1 MAKKLLEVARNKIR
15 LKHYSYQTEKTY
27 LGWMKRYV
35 LFHGK
40 KHLKDMGKLEIEE
53 FLTNLAVNRSVS
65 PST

>member
-1 MAKKLLEVARNKIR
+1 
-15 LKHYSYQTEKTY
+15 KTY